1 MSEKDI
7 TPNMEKALVEGKD
20 LLASKQDA
28 LLQLG
33 QIQAFNFIGKLV
45 TVSELKI
52 LQQVKESKSFKG
64 LTYKNPEGK
73 VLTVSTWDECCQYLI
88 GMSRQSVDNRLLNLQ
103 QFGDEFFEQ
112 AQQMKLG
119 YRDLRALR
127 QLPEEEQAHVI
138 ESEAVETG
146 DKEAVKE
153 LIDELK
159 AKHAKEKDKLTQE
172 LDATER
178 MLKVSRDSSSK
189 KEEEI
194 IKLKTDLESKKFSAE
209 RWKGEAKSFFEALAK
224 TQNQVREGFNQMLV
238 LSEQLETVKIDDK
251 TYDAAK
257 SAFYADSKI
266 LLTQLAH
273 VWNEIHRTYGD
284 LDDARPSGEWL
295 AEMGFEGT
303 EVME

>member
-1 MSEKDI
+1 MS
-7 TPNMEKALVEGKD
+7 D
-20 LLASKQDA
+20 LSVTDLIDLKVHQQSEIAAKQDV
-28 LLQLG
+28 LMQLG
-33 QIQAFNFIGKLV
+33 RAQAFNFISKLVTVTELKTLQQIKDTKEYKGLTVTDEDGKLV
-45 TVSELKI
+45 TVTTWEDCCRHI
-52 LQQVKESKSFKG
+52 LQMDRKG
-64 LTYKNPEGK
+64 IDERLSNLT
-73 VLTVSTWDECCQYLI
+73 L
-88 GMSRQSVDNRLLNLQ
+88 
-103 QFGDEFFEQ
+103 FGEQFFEQ
-112 AQQMKLG
+112 AQKMKLG

-127 QLPEEEQAHVI
+127 QLPEDEQALVI

-209 RWKGEAKSFFEALAK
+209 KWKGEAKSFFEALAK

-266 LLTQLAH
+266 LLTQLAG

>member
-7 TPNMEKALVEGKD
+7 TPTVEKALVDGKD

-33 QIQAFNFIGKLV
+33 QIQAFSFMGKLV
-45 TVSELKI
+45 TVTELKLA
-52 LQQVKESKSFKG
+52 LQIKETKSYKG
-64 LTYKNPEGK
+64 LTYQDDKGK
-73 VLTVSTWDECCQYLI
+73 VVTVTTWEQCCKHILKTDCQNLD
-88 GMSRQSVDNRLLNLQ
+88 RRLVNLQ
-103 QFGDEFFEQ
+103 QFGEEFFEA

-127 QLPEEEQAHVI
+127 QLPEEDQTLVI

-146 DKEAVKE
+146 DTEAVKE

-159 AKHAKEKDKLTQE
+159 AKHSKEKDKLAQE

>member
-1 MSEKDI
+1 MEDI
-7 TPNMEKALVEGKD
+7 SVTD
-20 LLASKQDA
+20 LIDLKVKQQSDIA
-28 LLQLG
+28 DMQEVLMQLG
-33 QIQAFNFIGKLV
+33 RAQAFSFAAKLL
-45 TVSELKI
+45 TVSELKV
-52 LQQVKESKSFKG
+52 LQDVKKSKQYKG
-64 LTYKNPEGK
+64 LSIKNDKGEL
-73 VLTVSTWDECCQYLI
+73 LTVSNWGDCCKLILGSSQQHIDEKL
-88 GMSRQSVDNRLLNLQ
+88 NNLQ
-103 QFGDEFFEQ
+103 LFGDEFFEA
-112 AQQMKLG
+112 AQRMQLG

-127 QLPEEEQAHVI
+127 QLPEDEQALVI

-284 LDDARPSGEWL
+284 LDGARPSGEWL

>member
-1 MSEKDI
+1 MS
-7 TPNMEKALVEGKD
+7 D
-20 LLASKQDA
+20 LSVTDLIDLKVHQQSEIAAKQDV
-28 LLQLG
+28 LMQLG
-33 QIQAFNFIGKLV
+33 RAQAFNFISKLVTVTELKTLQQIKDTKEYKGLTVTDEDGKLV
-45 TVSELKI
+45 TVTTWEDCCRHI
-52 LQQVKESKSFKG
+52 LQMDRKG
-64 LTYKNPEGK
+64 IDERLSNLT
-73 VLTVSTWDECCQYLI
+73 L
-88 GMSRQSVDNRLLNLQ
+88 
-103 QFGDEFFEQ
+103 FGEQFFEQ
-112 AQQMKLG
+112 AQKMKLG

-127 QLPEEEQAHVI
+127 QLPEDEQALVI

-159 AKHAKEKDKLTQE
+159 AKHAKEKEKITQE

-178 MLKVSRDSSSK
+178 MLKASRNSASEKDCK
-189 KEEEI
+189 I
-194 IKLKTDLESKKFSAE
+194 IQLTADLESKKFSAE
-209 RWKGEAKSFFEALAK
+209 KWKGEAKSFFEALAK

-238 LSEQLETVKIDDK
+238 LSEQLETVQIDDK

-295 AEMGFEGT
+295 AEMGYEAT

>member
-7 TPNMEKALVEGKD
+7 TPTVEKALVDGKD
-20 LLASKQDA
+20 LLASKQGV
-28 LLQLG
+28 LMKLG
-33 QIQAFNFIGKLV
+33 NLQAFTHIKNYA
-45 TVSELKI
+45 TVAEVI
-52 LQQVKESKSFKG
+52 LFKNIRESKEYKG
-64 LTYKNPEGK
+64 LTYHAEDGS
-73 VLTVSTWDECCQYLI
+73 LRTVATI
-88 GMSRQSVDNRLLNLQ
+88 
-103 QFGDEFFEQ
+103 DEFCPVF
-112 AQQMKLG
+112 LG
-119 YRDLRALR
+119 RSYRTLKEAEDHLNAFGEEFYESSKQIGIGNRELRALR
-127 QLPEEEQAHVI
+127 QLPEDEQALVI

-159 AKHAKEKDKLTQE
+159 AKHAKEKEKITQE

>member
-7 TPNMEKALVEGKD
+7 TPTVEKALVDGKD
-20 LLASKQDA
+20 LLASKEQV
-28 LLQLG
+28 LVELG
-33 QIQAFNFIGKLV
+33 QIQAFDFIQKLA
-45 TVSELKI
+45 TVASLRL
-52 LQQVKESKSFKG
+52 LQKAKETKAYKG
-64 LTYKNPEGK
+64 LAYSDESGK
-73 VLTVSTWDECCQYLI
+73 VATVATWDEYCTHKLGVARRTI
-88 GMSRQSVDNRLLNLQ
+88 DDRLVNLQ
-103 QFGDEFFEQ
+103 QFGEEFFEQ
-112 AQQMKLG
+112 SQRMQLG

-127 QLPEEEQAHVI
+127 QLPEEDQTLVI
-138 ESEAVETG
+138 ESDAVEAG

-159 AKHAKEKDKLTQE
+159 AKHAKEKDKLAQE

-266 LLTQLAH
+266 LLTQLAG

>member
-1 MSEKDI
+1 MS
-7 TPNMEKALVEGKD
+7 D
-20 LLASKQDA
+20 LSVTDLIDLKVQQQEELASKQNT

-33 QIQAFNFIGKLV
+33 QIQAFNFMGKLV
-45 TVSELKI
+45 TVTELK
-52 LQQVKESKSFKG
+52 LAQQIKETKSYKG
-64 LTYKNPEGK
+64 LTLQDDNGK
-73 VLTVSTWDECCQYLI
+73 VVTVTTWEQCCKHILQTDCQNL
-88 GMSRQSVDNRLLNLQ
+88 DNRLRNLQ
-103 QFGDEFFEQ
+103 QFGEEFFEA
-112 AQQMKLG
+112 AQKMKLG

-127 QLPEEEQAHVI
+127 QLPEDEQALVI

-146 DKEAVKE
+146 DKDAVKE

-159 AKHAKEKDKLTQE
+159 AKHKKEKDKLATE

-178 MLKVSRDSSSK
+178 MLKASRNTASE
-189 KEEEI
+189 KEDKI
-194 IKLKTDLESKKFSAE
+194 VQLTADLESKKFSADK
-209 RWKGEAKSFFEALAK
+209 WKGEAKSFFEALAK
-224 TQNQVREGFNQMLV
+224 TQNQIREGFNQLLV
-238 LSEQLETVKIDDK
+238 LSEQLETVQIDDK

-266 LLTQLAH
+266 LLTQLAG

-303 EVME
+303 EVIE

>member
-1 MSEKDI
+1 MS
-7 TPNMEKALVEGKD
+7 D
-20 LLASKQDA
+20 LSVTDLIDLKVKQQSEMADMQEV
-28 LLQLG
+28 LMQLG
-33 QIQAFNFIGKLV
+33 RAQAFNFASKLL

-52 LQQVKESKSFKG
+52 LQEVKNSKQYKG
-64 LTYKNPEGK
+64 LTTKGTNGEL
-73 VLTVSTWDECCQYLI
+73 LTVSNWGDCCKHILGSSQQHIDEKL
-88 GMSRQSVDNRLLNLQ
+88 NNLQ
-103 QFGDEFFEQ
+103 LFGEEFFDA
-112 AQQMKLG
+112 AQKMKLG

-127 QLPEEEQAHVI
+127 QLPEDEQALVI

-146 DKEAVKE
+146 DKDAVKE

-159 AKHAKEKDKLTQE
+159 AKHKKEKDKLTQE

-178 MLKVSRDSSSK
+178 MLKASRNSASE
-189 KEEEI
+189 KENKIVE
-194 IKLKTDLESKKFSAE
+194 LTASLESKKFSAE
-209 RWKGEAKSFFEALAK
+209 KWKGEAKSFFEALAK

>member
-7 TPNMEKALVEGKD
+7 TPTVEKALVDGKD
-20 LLASKQDA
+20 LLASKEQV
-28 LLQLG
+28 LVELG
-33 QIQAFNFIGKLV
+33 QIQAFDFIQKLA
-45 TVSELKI
+45 TVASLRL
-52 LQQVKESKSFKG
+52 LQKAKETKAYKG
-64 LTYKNPEGK
+64 LVYSDESGK
-73 VLTVSTWDECCQYLI
+73 VATVATWDEYCTHKLGVARRTI
-88 GMSRQSVDNRLLNLQ
+88 DDRLVNLQ
-103 QFGDEFFEQ
+103 QFGEEFFEQ
-112 AQQMKLG
+112 SQRMQLG

-127 QLPEEEQAHVI
+127 QLPEEDQTLVI
-138 ESEAVETG
+138 ESDAVEAG

-303 EVME
+303 EVIE